1 MARSTLLLFHQFPSA
16 INNHIFCKMQV
27 KLVLMYPWNSAIPSY
42 NFDSPLIT
50 NFKIL
55 IWVMDSN
62 RDFKLKFME
71 SFQRLDY
78 SSYLLSIEDGFL

>member
-1 MARSTLLLFHQFPSA
+1 
-16 INNHIFCKMQV
+16 
-27 KLVLMYPWNSAIPSY
+27 
-42 NFDSPLIT
+42 
-50 NFKIL
+50 
-55 IWVMDSN
+55 MDSN